1 MTPPF
6 PIRIARVYDH
16 DPADRPGAQ
25 LLVDRL
31 WPRGIAKAA
40 LHLDDWPKA
49 ITPDTGLRKWF
60 HADPAARWPD
70 FRARY
75 RAQLESMPG
84 ALAQCLDWCRKG
96 PVTLLTAARDP
107 ERSHAAMLRDVLTDR
122 MEKAR

>member
-1 MTPPF
+1 MSKRF

-40 LHLDDWPKA
+40 LPLDDWPKTV
-49 ITPDTGLRKWF
+49 TPDTGLRKWF
-60 HADPAARWPD
+60 HADPEARWPD
-70 FRARY
+70 FRTRY
-75 RAQLESMPG
+75 REQLESMPE
-84 ALAQCLDWCRKG
+84 AVAQCLGWCCKG

-107 ERSHAAMLRDVLTDR
+107 ERSHAAVLRDVLTDEL
-122 MEKAR
+122 EKAR